1 MKKLIFILLIA
12 IIVCEVTEEE
22 LLLKES
28 AGLLQDLINKIVNAG
43 KSAQLKDTLKRLGK
57 AAAAAECCS
66 LFPALSGFCAA
77 AVTMLK

>member
-22 LLLKES
+22 LLLKEQ
-28 AGLLQDLINKIVNAG
+28 AGFLQDLINKIKNSGVASKLKNIL
-43 KSAQLKDTLKRLGK
+43 KSAGK

-66 LFPALSGFCAA
+66 LFGAFCAFCAA
-77 AVTMLK
+77 AVTML